1 MAGFHNPI
9 GAFRRKAVYK
19 NEKTDEQIADEVW
32 LSSRAVRYRISK
44 MMKKADMQGR
54 SEIVALM
61 REFDI
66 WEK

>member
-1 MAGFHNPI
+1 MALLEAI
-9 GAFRRKAVYK
+9 K

>member
-1 MAGFHNPI
+1 MLEAI
-9 GAFRRKAVYK
+9 K